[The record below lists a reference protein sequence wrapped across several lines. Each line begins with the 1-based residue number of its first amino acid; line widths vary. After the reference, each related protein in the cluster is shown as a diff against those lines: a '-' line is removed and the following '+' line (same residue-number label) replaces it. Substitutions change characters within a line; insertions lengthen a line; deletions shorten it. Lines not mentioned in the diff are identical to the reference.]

1 MAREPK
7 VEDDGTC
14 YLSFRVKVEPS
25 LLYDVERLRVSIGR
39 EQGMWVSK
47 TQLLMKC
54 VRIGINEL
62 KECYDE

>member
-25 LLYDVERLRVSIGR
+25 LLYDVERLRVVHR
-39 EQGMWVSK
+39 EGAGDVGVKDSAP
-47 TQLLMKC
+47 
-54 VRIGINEL
+54 
-62 KECYDE
+62 DEVCADRYQRTEGVLR